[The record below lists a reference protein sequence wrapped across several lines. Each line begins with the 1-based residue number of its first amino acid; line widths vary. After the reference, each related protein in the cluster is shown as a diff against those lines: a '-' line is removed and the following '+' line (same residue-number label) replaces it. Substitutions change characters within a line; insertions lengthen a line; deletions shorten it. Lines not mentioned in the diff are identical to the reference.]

1 MLVEL
6 DIFSGR
12 PNPVWRLDDR
22 AAGEVRRRLAA
33 LSPSPARAADPPG
46 LGYRGFTCTDA
57 ADTWRA
63 FHGIVSS
70 RKVALADPGKT
81 IERFLL
87 EHLPVE
93 YLTLRPKIAQELR

>member
-12 PNPVWRLDDR
+12 PNPEWQLDEA

-33 LSPSPARAADPPG
+33 LSPSPARAASPPG
-46 LGYRGFTCTDA
+46 LGYRGFLCTESGV
-57 ADTWRA
+57 TWRV
-63 FHGIVSS
+63 FKGMLIRRNEV
-70 RKVALADPGKT
+70 LADPGMT

-87 EHLPVE
+87 EGLPAE
-93 YLTLRPKIAQELR
+93 YASLRQRIAQELS